1 MSHENTTQK
10 GELIEFNSYTSPLG
24 ILHRYSTM
32 KPALAK
38 TTENNALEDLGRA
51 TLQIVHDLKNQLN
64 GLKLYATF
72 LRKRLERNE
81 RSPEERETLAKL
93 IAGLDRAAREMT
105 ALVRYA
111 RPVELH
117 RQPHVDLQKIISA
130 AIREVTSRHS
140 TDCSLHCDLEG
151 GRFCGDFDPVAL
163 SEALKALTDEAV
175 NSVPASEVGGL
186 ALHARREGQ
195 AKSSQAVIEWRGV
208 KLAGRNHSFRSS
220 ESYGTVHTAQAARII
235 EAHGGR
241 FECDANTIRVWLPL
255 SEMI

>member
-10 GELIEFNSYTSPLG
+10 GEVIEFNSYTSLPG
-24 ILHRYSTM
+24 ILRRYSTM

-72 LRKRLERNE
+72 LRKRLERDE

-117 RQPHVDLQKIISA
+117 QQPHVDLRK
-130 AIREVTSRHS
+130 V
-140 TDCSLHCDLEG
+140 
-151 GRFCGDFDPVAL
+151 
-163 SEALKALTDEAV
+163 
-175 NSVPASEVGGL
+175 
-186 ALHARREGQ
+186 
-195 AKSSQAVIEWRGV
+195 
-208 KLAGRNHSFRSS
+208 
-220 ESYGTVHTAQAARII
+220 
-235 EAHGGR
+235 
-241 FECDANTIRVWLPL
+241 
-255 SEMI
+255 